1 MWLFNNSNQMRL
13 IEAGENEAIEAAPLK
28 ARTVLMRMDSD
39 QDRDDDDPMAPTETS
54 APPLQWSIGVSDH
67 PAEAAAMILKQIVSR
82 IDGLEWCSCR

>member
-39 QDRDDDDPMAPTETS
+39 QDRDDDD
-54 APPLQWSIGVSDH
+54 H
-67 PAEAAAMILKQIVSR
+67 
-82 IDGLEWCSCR
+82 DGAD